1 MIDKN
6 IIRKFLDGEV
16 QYKQFDK
23 YYANLAKNRQNNLTK
38 PIGSLGKLEKYAI
51 WMAGWQKKE
60 KPAIKN
66 FQCLVFA
73 GNHGVAKRNVSAYPS
88 EVTEQMVKNFKNGGA
103 AINQLCNLSNIK
115 LSVIP
120 ISLENPTKDFS
131 EEKAM
136 SPNETLSAMKL
147 GYNSV
152 PKKCDLLLLG
162 EMGISNT
169 TSATAIAC
177 ALFKTSVKKWTGLGT
192 GISEKNLKNKIS
204 VIQKGLKLHGKK
216 FDSVIKILSCF
227 GGREMAAIVG
237 SVIAARMRGI
247 PILLDGFVST
257 VSAATLTIF
266 NKSILEHCLI
276 SHLSSEPGHKGIVL
290 KLKKEPILDLDMRL
304 GEASG
309 GAVASLIIKA
319 ALVTHN
325 NMATFSEAGVSKKS

>member
-177 ALFKTSVKKWTGLGT
+177 ALFNASVKKWTGLGT

>member
-6 IIRKFLDGEV
+6 IITKFLNGEV

-60 KPAIKN
+60 KPTINN

-73 GNHGVAKRNVSAYPS
+73 GNHGVARRKVSAYPS
-88 EVTEQMVKNFKNGGA
+88 EVTEQMVKNFINGGA

-136 SPNETLSAMKL
+136 NPDETLSAMKL

-204 VIQKGLKLHGKK
+204 VIQRGLKLHGKK
-216 FDSVIKILSCF
+216 FDSVIEILSCF

-237 SVIAARMRGI
+237 SVIAARVRGI

-257 VSAATLTIF
+257 ASAATLTIF
-266 NKSILEHCLI
+266 NKNILEHCLI
-276 SHLSSEPGHKGIVL
+276 SHLSSEPGHKGIIL
-290 KLKKEPILDLDMRL
+290 KLKKEPILDLNMRL

-319 ALVTHN
+319 AVVTHN
-325 NMATFSEAGVSKKS
+325 KMATFSEAGVSKKS

>member
-6 IIRKFLDGEV
+6 IISKFLNGEV

-60 KPAIKN
+60 KPTINN

-73 GNHGVAKRNVSAYPS
+73 GNHGVARRKVSAYPS
-88 EVTEQMVKNFKNGGA
+88 EVTEQMVKNFINGGA

-136 SPNETLSAMKL
+136 NPDETLSAMKL

-204 VIQKGLKLHGKK
+204 VIQKGLKLTWKK
-216 FDSVIKILSCF
+216 FDSVIEILSCF

-237 SVIAARMRGI
+237 SIIAARMRGI

-257 VSAATLTIF
+257 ASAATLTIF
-266 NKSILEHCLI
+266 NKNILEHCLI
-276 SHLSSEPGHKGIVL
+276 SHLSSEPGHKGIIL
-290 KLKKEPILDLDMRL
+290 KLKKEPILDLNMRL

-309 GAVASLIIKA
+309 GGVASLIIKA
-319 ALVTHN
+319 AVVTHN
-325 NMATFSEAGVSKKS
+325 KMATFSEAGVSKKS

>member
-6 IIRKFLDGEV
+6 IIRKFLNGEV

-60 KPAIKN
+60 KPTINN

-73 GNHGVAKRNVSAYPS
+73 GNHGVARRKVSAYPS
-88 EVTEQMVKNFKNGGA
+88 EVTEQMVKNFINGGA

-136 SPNETLSAMKL
+136 NPDETLSAMKL

-204 VIQKGLKLHGKK
+204 VIQRGLKLHGKK
-216 FDSVIKILSCF
+216 FDSVIEILSCF

-237 SVIAARMRGI
+237 SIIAARVRGI

-257 VSAATLTIF
+257 ASAATLTIF
-266 NKSILEHCLI
+266 NKNILEHCLI
-276 SHLSSEPGHKGIVL
+276 SHLSSEPGHKGIIL
-290 KLKKEPILDLDMRL
+290 KLKKEPILDLNMRL

-319 ALVTHN
+319 AVVTHN
-325 NMATFSEAGVSKKS
+325 KMATFSEAGVSKKS

>member
-1 MIDKN
+1 MIDKH
-6 IIRKFLDGEV
+6 IIRKFLNGEV

-60 KPAIKN
+60 KPTINN

-73 GNHGVAKRNVSAYPS
+73 GNHGVARRKVSAYPS
-88 EVTEQMVKNFKNGGA
+88 EVTEQMVKNFINGGA

-227 GGREMAAIVG
+227 AGREMAAIVG
-237 SVIAARMRGI
+237 SVIAARVRGI

-257 VSAATLTIF
+257 ASAATLTIF
-266 NKSILEHCLI
+266 NKNILEHCLI
-276 SHLSSEPGHKGIVL
+276 SHLSSEPGHKGIIL
-290 KLKKEPILDLDMRL
+290 KLKKEPILDLNMRL

-319 ALVTHN
+319 AVVTHN
-325 NMATFSEAGVSKKS
+325 KMATFSEAGVSKKS

>member
-6 IIRKFLDGEV
+6 IIREFLNGEI
-16 QYKQFDK
+16 QYTQFDK
-23 YYANLAKNRQNNLTK
+23 YYADLARNRQDNLTK
-38 PIGSLGKLEKYAI
+38 PLGSLGKLEKYAI

-60 KPAIKN
+60 KPTINN

-73 GNHGVAKRNVSAYPS
+73 GNHGVAKKNVSAYPP

-103 AINQLCNLSNIK
+103 AINQLCKLSNIK

-120 ISLENPTKDFS
+120 INLEKPTKDFS

-136 SPNETLSAMKL
+136 NLNETFSAMKL

-177 ALFKTSVKKWTGLGT
+177 ALFNSSVKKWTGLGT
-192 GISEKNLKNKIS
+192 GVSERNLKNKIS
-204 VIQKGLKLHGKK
+204 VIQKGLRLHGKK
-216 FDSVIKILSCF
+216 FHSVVEILSCF

-237 SVIAARMRGI
+237 SVIAARVRGI

-257 VSAATLTIF
+257 ASAATLTIF
-266 NKSILEHCLI
+266 NKNILEHCLI
-276 SHLSSEPGHKGIVL
+276 SHLSSEPGHKGIIL
-290 KLKKEPILDLDMRL
+290 KLKKEPILDLNMRL
-304 GEASG
+304 GEATG

-325 NMATFSEAGVSKKS
+325 KMTTFSEAGVTKKN

>member
-6 IIRKFLDGEV
+6 IIKKFLNGEV
-16 QYKQFDK
+16 PYKQFDK
-23 YYANLAKNRQNNLTK
+23 YYANLAKNRQNSLTK
-38 PIGSLGKLEKYAI
+38 PRGSLGKLEEYAV

-60 KPAIKN
+60 KPTINN

-73 GNHGVAKRNVSAYPS
+73 GNHGVARRKVSAYPS
-88 EVTEQMVKNFKNGGA
+88 EVTEQMVKNFINGGA

-136 SPNETLSAMKL
+136 NPDETLSAMKL

-227 GGREMAAIVG
+227 AGREMAAIVG
-237 SVIAARMRGI
+237 SIIAARVRGI

-257 VSAATLTIF
+257 ASAATLTIF
-266 NKSILEHCLI
+266 NKNILEHCLI
-276 SHLSSEPGHKGIVL
+276 SHLSSEPGHKGIIL
-290 KLKKEPILDLDMRL
+290 KLKKEPILDLNMRL

-309 GAVASLIIKA
+309 GGVASLIIKA
-319 ALVTHN
+319 AVVTHN
-325 NMATFSEAGVSKKS
+325 KMATFSEAGVSKKS

>member
-6 IIRKFLDGEV
+6 IIRKFLNGEV

-60 KPAIKN
+60 KPTINN

-73 GNHGVAKRNVSAYPS
+73 GNHGVARRKVSAYPS
-88 EVTEQMVKNFKNGGA
+88 EVTEQMVKNFINGGA

-136 SPNETLSAMKL
+136 NPDETLSAMKL

-216 FDSVIKILSCF
+216 FDSVIEILSCF

-237 SVIAARMRGI
+237 SIIAARVRGI

-257 VSAATLTIF
+257 ASAATLTIF
-266 NKSILEHCLI
+266 NKNILEHCLI
-276 SHLSSEPGHKGIVL
+276 SHLSSEPGHKGIIL
-290 KLKKEPILDLDMRL
+290 KLKKEPILDLNMRL

-309 GAVASLIIKA
+309 GGVASLIIKA
-319 ALVTHN
+319 AVVTHN
-325 NMATFSEAGVSKKS
+325 KMATFSEAGVSKKS

>member
-6 IIRKFLDGEV
+6 IITKFLDGEV
-16 QYKQFDK
+16 QYKQFDN

-60 KPAIKN
+60 KPTINN

-73 GNHGVAKRNVSAYPS
+73 GNHGVARRKVSAYPS
-88 EVTEQMVKNFKNGGA
+88 EVTEQMVKNFINGGA
-103 AINQLCNLSNIK
+103 AINQLCNLSDIK

-136 SPNETLSAMKL
+136 NPDETLSAMKL

-216 FDSVIKILSCF
+216 FDSVIEILSCF

-237 SVIAARMRGI
+237 SVIAARVRGI

-266 NKSILEHCLI
+266 NKNILEHCLI
-276 SHLSSEPGHKGIVL
+276 SHLSSEPGHKGIIL
-290 KLKKEPILDLDMRL
+290 KLKKEPILDLNMRL

-319 ALVTHN
+319 AVVTHN
-325 NMATFSEAGVSKKS
+325 KMATFSEAGVSKKS

>member
-6 IIRKFLDGEV
+6 IIRKFLNGEV
-16 QYKQFDK
+16 QYKQFDM

-60 KPAIKN
+60 KPTIKN

-73 GNHGVAKRNVSAYPS
+73 GNHGVAERNVSAYPS
-88 EVTEQMVKNFKNGGA
+88 QVTEQMVKNFKNGGA

-136 SPNETLSAMKL
+136 NPNETLSAMKL

-192 GISEKNLKNKIS
+192 GISKKNLKNKIS

-216 FDSVIKILSCF
+216 FDSVIEILSCF

-237 SVIAARMRGI
+237 SVIAARVRGI

-257 VSAATLTIF
+257 ASAATLTIF
-266 NKSILEHCLI
+266 NKNILEHCLI
-276 SHLSSEPGHKGIVL
+276 SHLSSEPGHKGIIM
-290 KLKKEPILDLDMRL
+290 KLKKEPILDLNMRL

-309 GAVASLIIKA
+309 GGVASLIIKA
-319 ALVTHN
+319 AVVTHN
-325 NMATFSEAGVSKKS
+325 KMATFSEAGVSKKS